1 MNSHF
6 QFSGGGSFYHHMGS
20 NRIFSLF
27 EATFK
32 KLWIWKKSAM
42 NLFYQR
48 NFVSGIEA
56 EKVELMQMKREV
68 QRIEGVG
75 WIVAVVS
82 IFLPIG
88 LRWGKMFNMGT
99 KIRLKWS

>member
-1 MNSHF
+1 
-6 QFSGGGSFYHHMGS
+6 
-20 NRIFSLF
+20 
-27 EATFK
+27 
-32 KLWIWKKSAM
+32 M

-48 NFVSGIEA
+48 NFVSGIGA

-88 LRWGKMFNMGT
+88 LRWGKMLNMGT